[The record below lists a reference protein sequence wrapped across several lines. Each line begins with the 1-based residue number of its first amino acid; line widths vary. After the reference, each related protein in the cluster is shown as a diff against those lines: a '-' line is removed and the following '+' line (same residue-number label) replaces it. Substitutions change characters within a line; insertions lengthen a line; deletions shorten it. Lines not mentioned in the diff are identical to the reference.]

1 MSPGNSRIR
10 LTRYAFLLAPV
21 AAIAPFRAAGWSME
35 TPLDQSTASFLGDA
49 ETLGFSVSS
58 AGDVNGDGLGDFLMG
73 GKSSD
78 AGGVNTGQVYLVLG
92 APGGWA
98 LDTPASSASA
108 SFWGEQPEDFTYRTS
123 GAGDVN
129 GDGFDDFVIS
139 TPNNDEAATN
149 AGQVYLVLGKES
161 GWSMDTPLS
170 EADASYWGEA
180 AEDWAGYAASGAGD
194 VNGDGYHDLIVGALT
209 NGEAAPG
216 AGQAYLVF
224 GREAGWEMDVSLSH
238 ADASFLGES
247 AADNAGTT
255 VAGAGDVNGDGYDDV
270 LVGAP
275 YSNDAGLHAG
285 EVYLV
290 LGRAQGWAMDV
301 SLSEADVSFLGEDT
315 SDWAGYDTIASAGD
329 VNGDGLD
336 DIFVGVSNSD
346 VDDQRGQAYLWFGR
360 TTGWGPN
367 TPLSLADASF
377 LGETTM
383 DSAGYDLSG
392 LGDVDGDGYDDLV
405 IASPSNGEVG
415 IHAGQSYLV
424 LGKANGWA
432 MGVSLEE
439 ANASFLGELIDDAAG
454 LSVSGAGD
462 VDGDGYNDI
471 LIGAPFSDESG
482 VSAGQVYLITGSPC
496 VDADGD
502 GYRDCDQDCE
512 EDDPTIHPGAA
523 DVCGDEIDNDCDGE
537 VDEEPAPD
545 IEEVCDGVDNDCDGI
560 VDQVDAD
567 GDGYIAEEC
576 GGEDCDDSSAA
587 ASPEGD
593 EATACDDG
601 LDNDCDGDVDGQDYE
616 CVSTDD
622 DTGDDDTTDPGDD
635 DCQCRSQDGSPASPL
650 AVLILVTLVLCR
662 RRFR

>member
-1 MSPGNSRIR
+1 MSRDNGPFHM
-10 LTRYAFLLAPV
+10 TCFAFFLALLCVNTPQH
-21 AAIAPFRAAGWSME
+21 AGAWSMD

-49 ETLGFSVSS
+49 ENLGFSVSS
-58 AGDVNGDGLGDFLMG
+58 AGDVNDDGYGDMLFG
-73 GKSSD
+73 GPTSGEGGYL
-78 AGGVNTGQVYLVLG
+78 AGRVYLVFG
-92 APGGWA
+92 AANSWGM
-98 LDTPASSASA
+98 DTSLHEADA
-108 SFWGEQPEDFTYRTS
+108 SFLGEHPEDMTYRVAA
-123 GAGDVN
+123 AGDVN
-129 GDGFDDFVIS
+129 GDGFDDLVIS

-161 GWSMDTPLS
+161 DWSMDTPLS

-224 GREAGWEMDVSLSH
+224 GREVGWERDVSLSL
-238 ADASFLGES
+238 ADASYLGEG
-247 AADNAGTT
+247 AADYAGTT

-275 YSNDAGLHAG
+275 YNSDAGLHAG
-285 EVYLV
+285 QVYLV
-290 LGRAQGWAMDV
+290 LGRAQGWATDT
-301 SLSEADVSFLGEDT
+301 SLSHADVSFLGEDT
-315 SDWAGYDTIASAGD
+315 SDWAGYDTIAGAGD

-336 DIFVGVSNSD
+336 DILVGVSNSD
-346 VDDQRGQAYLWFGR
+346 QGGHRGQAYLLFGR
-360 TTGWGPN
+360 TTGWGMN
-367 TPLSLADASF
+367 TPLSQADASF
-377 LGETTM
+377 LGESTT

-392 LGDVDGDGYDDLV
+392 VGDVDGDGIDDLI
-405 IASPSNGEVG
+405 IASPDNDENGDT
-415 IHAGQSYLV
+415 AGQVYLV
-424 LGKANGWA
+424 LGRLDGWN
-432 MGVSLEE
+432 MDIPLWE
-439 ANASFLGELIDDAAG
+439 ASASFFGEFVDDAAG
-454 LSVSGAGD
+454 GAVSGAGD
-462 VDGDGYNDI
+462 ADGDGYNDL
-471 LIGAPFSDESG
+471 LIGAPFNDESG
-482 VSAGQVYLITGSPC
+482 VSAGQVYLITGGPC
-496 VDADGD
+496 VDEDGD
-502 GYRDCDQDCE
+502 GYRDCDQDCD

-587 ASPEGD
+587 ASPDGD
-593 EATACDDG
+593 EEAACDDG

-622 DTGDDDTTDPGDD
+622 DTADDDTTDPGDD

-650 AVLILVTLVLCR
+650 AVLGLIALVLCR
-662 RRFR
+662 RRSG